1 MQTMQEKIIQY
12 AASTYSGNIANKLK
26 NRTQVVLNAPDYS
39 DHIMARHQAKVLM
52 VQAQQANLLRAMNQK
67 KEALVTAVVGDPT
80 DTNTAIDLAKVD
92 NDILQL
98 EFEMGQEVEIHLT
111 IKEKGSFVR
120 RQKRTPIV
128 SII

>member
-67 KEALVTAVVGDPT
+67 KEALVTAVRGDPT